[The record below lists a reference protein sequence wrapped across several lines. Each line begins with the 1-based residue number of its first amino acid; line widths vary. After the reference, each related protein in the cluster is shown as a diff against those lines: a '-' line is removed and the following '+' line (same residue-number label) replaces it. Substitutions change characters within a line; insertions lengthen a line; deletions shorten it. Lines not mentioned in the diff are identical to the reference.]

1 MVFGTS
7 KNPFFILEN
16 RNFVHSFIRNY
27 FEKLVLVSF
36 LYLKCTYLYLSQNL
50 RYKVQST
57 VQVQVQ
63 VQGRTSP
70 TYDYQTNEMTRTLY
84 RIQSEFLLELYKSK
98 TEFWTVRTDIF
109 EDVSDH
115 WDDKDDEELAFM
127 QHYGMSSAI
136 QFQTQRIIPAMRMET
151 LFIDESYVPD
161 EGEDIKIRIVT

>member
-1 MVFGTS
+1 
-7 KNPFFILEN
+7 
-16 RNFVHSFIRNY
+16 
-27 FEKLVLVSF
+27 
-36 LYLKCTYLYLSQNL
+36 
-50 RYKVQST
+50 
-57 VQVQVQ
+57 
-63 VQGRTSP
+63 
-70 TYDYQTNEMTRTLY
+70 MTRTLY